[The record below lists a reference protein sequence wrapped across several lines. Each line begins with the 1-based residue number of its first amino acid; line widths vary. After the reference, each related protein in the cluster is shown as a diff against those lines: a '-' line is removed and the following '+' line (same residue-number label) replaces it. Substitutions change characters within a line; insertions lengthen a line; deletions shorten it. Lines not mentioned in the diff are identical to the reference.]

1 MPSPVVLTRSSPTR
15 VLSHKMFNRDV
26 KALQR
31 GRVVNSSS
39 SGSYNSSA
47 AMAGSSNNPGDKP
60 NSPHSLGG
68 GGCDLHRLVAEQM
81 LERRSFI
88 KRKTPVVLEIGA
100 HTGWYFRHMMEKR
113 QYFGI
118 KQYIQ
123 TDISE
128 DRLNQNYEEIK
139 DLIPDDVEFIQICCD
154 EETDQAPNPFGIPE
168 RSVDMVVSCL
178 SAHWIN
184 DLETAMVS
192 ARRTLKKD
200 SCMLLSMFGGNTL
213 YELRSAFS
221 LSMNEVHGGVGTHVS
236 PMIDGAGISSLMLQS
251 GFNLPSV
258 DMDRH
263 VLMYKSPFHVME
275 HVQAMGES
283 ACHIHRRALDRTTL
297 ACMGA
302 CYQNL
307 YEKNTLVPAS
317 FEIFHAVAWS
327 PGPDQPRPLQRGAG
341 AVPLSAVA
349 SSDHK
354 ELQSVLEEYS
364 RNPADTFL
372 AEKAEEIL
380 SRMRSRVDDD
390 HAQLGLGHSGEGA
403 QSERSANSRSSPVKF
418 QEGVAKELAEAK
430 KGTVLPPFDGAN
442 SDDGDTPK

>member
-39 SGSYNSSA
+39 SGSA
-47 AMAGSSNNPGDKP
+47 AAQSQNAALEGMPTLSP
-60 NSPHSLGG
+60 NAIGG
-68 GGCDLHRLVAEQM
+68 GGCDIHRLVAEQM

-113 QYFGI
+113 QYFGL

-128 DRLNQNYEEIK
+128 ERLNQNYEEVK
-139 DLIPDDVEFIQICCD
+139 DLIPDDIEFVQICCD

-200 SCMLLSMFGGNTL
+200 SPMLLSMFGGNTL

-297 ACMGA
+297 ACMAA
-302 CYQNL
+302 CYQTF

-327 PGPDQPRPLQRGAG
+327 PGPDQPRPLQRGTG

-349 SSDHK
+349 SADHK
-354 ELQSVLEEYS
+354 ELQNVLEDYS
-364 RNPADTFL
+364 RNPADTAL
-372 AEKAEEIL
+372 SEKAEEIL
-380 SRMRSRVDDD
+380 SRMRSRVDDE

-403 QSERSANSRSSPVKF
+403 HGEQGKQGRSPVPF
-418 QEGVAKELAEAK
+418 QEGVGKEMAEAK
-430 KGTVLPPFDGAN
+430 KGTVLPPFEGQEE
-442 SDDGDTPK
+442 